1 MKIMIVQ
8 LSDMHCKSSD
18 GNMSLKIEKVV
29 SAIKTLG
36 KVDGALL
43 IFSGDLTNSGSKRE
57 MNAASQL
64 IGKLL
69 HRMSEMLDCG
79 FIHSKIVPGNHDMS
93 LPDGSR
99 TAAEIEKWNKEDHL
113 QDELDR
119 MKQFF
124 NYSNRK
130 RCFCKD
136 LLCDVGIVSFGDVK
150 IQVCLLN
157 SAPFSTRTP
166 EDKQFHF
173 FPKHVSEKLIRD
185 ESVDLKITVMHHH
198 YEWCEWDTKEMLRKA
213 IASDDVTFFGH
224 DHKPET
230 VTSEYSNGEKYSVI
244 MGGEFNL
251 DSQKESGFNVVVYD
265 SESETIDHYGFV
277 WSITESI
284 FVQKT
289 CGNITKKRS
298 VLLPSEAYLS
308 KLLRDEQGLCESF
321 VDYYALPKL
330 TAEGAAFSVDDARDE
345 LSIESIFDALRTE
358 RVVRI
363 TGGEGSGKSALL
375 KYLYYRS
382 TKCGFIPLLIENR
395 DYRDSRID
403 KMLKLLFEEQYEPTS
418 EYAYE
423 CYLQASD
430 NSKIAF
436 IDNLDLIA
444 NAKARENLVNTILE
458 SGKLLVYTTKERNQ
472 DLEEIVK
479 NKLQGKTISTIAI
492 NPVYKQTRD
501 CLVEK
506 IGYIH
511 NKPADEVEAIKMAL
525 DYMAQS
531 QTSLFS
537 FTPGNAIQYIKFFL
551 HGGAKE
557 KKGAQTI
564 SVVFETNVRNAIFA
578 ACKKE
583 HIANKYLLVLEFFAK
598 HMYFSLQAEQIDL
611 PTYSRIIA
619 DYNEKKKGDINER
632 DFLDCC
638 LNAKILRQVDG
649 AFDVCF
655 FDKNTYAYFV
665 AKALNRDFEKDNTD
679 LANLNYVMEH
689 ICFGINDTIILFLS
703 FIRSNT
709 KMITSI
715 AVNALTLLDEY
726 PEWDFADENLPF
738 LHQSGGFSETPP
750 SGKERKETHKQIERI
765 EQKRHSAITFKGIFD
780 FDENDVKKKKYLIL
794 RALKYAELVGRAL
807 VDQYGALD
815 ADEIDK
821 MLAALYVVPQKVIY
835 ATLKPY
841 QEHNDEIV
849 KNILDFAQKNISE
862 EKIKEEKINEEKVRE
877 LLSQAGT
884 VTALN
889 ILNDIAFNCANEG
902 TIPVLRAA
910 PCASVNHKILR
921 LMMEENTGNT
931 QEFVTKAIELRKELD
946 ALPYA
951 KALIAQIARKHII
964 YTSSIDHREIDKL
977 LSGKVLAATTKPAL
991 LLSKGTGMSDQK

>member
-1 MKIMIVQ
+1 MKIMVVQ
-8 LSDMHCKSSD
+8 LSDMHCKATD
-18 GNMSLKIEKVV
+18 GNMTLKIEKVV

-43 IFSGDLTNSGSKRE
+43 IFSGDLTNSGSRKE
-57 MNAASQL
+57 MTTASQL

-69 HRMSEMLDCG
+69 HKMSESLDCG
-79 FIHSKIVPGNHDMS
+79 FIHSKIIPGNHDMN

-99 TAAEIEKWNKEDHL
+99 TATEIEKWNKEEHL

-119 MKQFF
+119 MKPFF
-124 NYSNRK
+124 YYSKRK
-130 RCFCKD
+130 RCFCRD
-136 LLCDVGIVSFGDVK
+136 SLCDVEIISFGDVK

-173 FPKHVSEKLIRD
+173 FPKYVSEKLVRD
-185 ESVDLKITVMHHH
+185 ESVDLKFTVMHHH

-224 DHKPET
+224 DHKPEA

-265 SESETIDHYGFV
+265 SEYETIEHYGFI
-277 WSITESI
+277 WSIGENI
-284 FVQKT
+284 FVQKNH
-289 CGNITKKRS
+289 GNITKKRS
-298 VLLPSEAYLS
+298 VLLPAETYLS
-308 KLLRDEQGLCESF
+308 KLLRDEQSICESF

-330 TAEGAAFSVDDARDE
+330 TAEGTAFSVDDTATE
-345 LSIESIFDALRTE
+345 ISVESIFDALRTE

-363 TGGEGSGKSALL
+363 TGGEGAGKSALL
-375 KYLYYRS
+375 KYLYYKS

-395 DYRDSRID
+395 DYKDSRID
-403 KMLKLLFEEQYEPTS
+403 RMFKQLFEEQYDPSS

-423 CYLQASD
+423 CYLQAADS
-430 NSKIAF
+430 SKIIF

-444 NAKARENLVNTILE
+444 NAKARENLVNAILE

-479 NKLQGKTISTIAI
+479 NKLQGKTVSTIAI

-506 IGYIH
+506 IGCIH
-511 NKPADEVEAIKMAL
+511 SKSADEIEAIKMAL

-564 SVVFETNVRNAIFA
+564 SVVFETNIRNAILE
-578 ACKKE
+578 ACKKD
-583 HIANKYLLVLEFFAK
+583 HIANKYLHALEFFAK
-598 HMYFSLQAEQIDL
+598 NMYFSLQAESIDFS
-611 PTYSRIIA
+611 TYSKIIA

-632 DFLDCC
+632 DFLECC
-638 LNAKILRQVDG
+638 INAKILRQVDG

-679 LANLNYVMEH
+679 LANLTYVMEH

-709 KMITSI
+709 KMITNI
-715 AVNALTLLDEY
+715 AVDALALLDEY
-726 PEWDFADENLPF
+726 PEWDLVGRNIPF
-738 LHQSGGFSETPP
+738 LYQSDGLSEKLP
-750 SGKERKETHKQIERI
+750 SGKERKEAHKQIEQV
-765 EQKRHSAITFKGIFD
+765 EKERHTAIKFRGIFD
-780 FDENDVKKKKYLIL
+780 FDENDVQKNKYLVL

-815 ADEIDK
+815 GDEIDK
-821 MLAALYVVPQKVIY
+821 MLDALYIVPQKVIF

-841 QEHNDEIV
+841 QEHSDEIV
-849 KNILDFAQKNISE
+849 KNILAFAQKNIPE
-862 EKIKEEKINEEKVRE
+862 EKIDEAQVRE
-877 LLSQAGT
+877 LLGQAGT
-884 VTALN
+884 VLALN
-889 ILNDIAFNCANEG
+889 ILNDIAFNCSNEG
-902 TIPVLRAA
+902 TIPVLRMA
-910 PCASVNHKILR
+910 PCLSVNHKILQ
-921 LMMEENTGNT
+921 LMMEENAGNT
-931 QEFVTKAIELRKELD
+931 QEFVSKAIALRKELD
-946 ALPYA
+946 SIPYA
-951 KALIAQIARKHII
+951 KVLIAQIARKHII

-977 LSGKVLAATTKPAL
+977 LSGKVLAATAKPAL
-991 LLSKGTGMSDQK
+991 LLSKGTGTSDQK